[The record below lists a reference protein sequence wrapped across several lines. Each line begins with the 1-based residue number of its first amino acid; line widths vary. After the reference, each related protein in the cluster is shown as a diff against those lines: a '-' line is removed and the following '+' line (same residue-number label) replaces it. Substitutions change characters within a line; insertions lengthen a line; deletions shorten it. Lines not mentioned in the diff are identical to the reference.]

1 MPTAHGGGRKL
12 KNDIILIASLISII
26 IIFTICWLAFRKDAN
41 TVTVTVNK
49 EFYGTYSIN
58 KNQTVDIVTGSN
70 GEQINRLV
78 IENGVAYISF
88 ASCPDGICVNHRPIS
103 KSGESIICLPNKVVV
118 SSKADDNVL
127 TPDIVA

>member
-1 MPTAHGGGRKL
+1 MK
-12 KNDIILIASLISII
+12 
-26 IIFTICWLAFRKDAN
+26 
-41 TVTVTVNK
+41 VTVDGK
-49 EFYGTYSIN
+49 FYGEYSLEQN
-58 KNQTVDIVTGSN
+58 RTVEIKTEN
-70 GEQINRLV
+70 GYNILV
-78 IENGVAYISF
+78 IENGTAYVKD